1 MKSLSDLNLI
11 AVMDTSEHNLTS
23 ELFVPLLSNSI
34 RYDRGV
40 GYFSSGWLR
49 TNYEGM
55 AAFADNGGK
64 ARWITSPILDQ
75 ADWDALQAGNAAR
88 NDIALRAILQQNI
101 TNLAEVL
108 KKDTLSALA

>member
-11 AVMDTSEHNLTS
+11 AVLDTSEHDLTA

-55 AAFADNGGK
+55 VAFANNGGK

-75 ADWDALQAGNAAR
+75 ADWDALQAGDAAR

-101 TNLAEVL
+101 TNLADIL